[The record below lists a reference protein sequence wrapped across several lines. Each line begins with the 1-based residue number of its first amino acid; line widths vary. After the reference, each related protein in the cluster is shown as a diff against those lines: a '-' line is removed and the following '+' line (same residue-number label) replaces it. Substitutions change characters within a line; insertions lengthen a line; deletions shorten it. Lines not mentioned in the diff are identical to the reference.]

1 MLLCLSKVLV
11 IIKSNNNNIKLKYN
25 TKSISPS
32 HRPGASCHRSAPS
45 ELESEAAGA
54 RLPRKA
60 AGGISSFST
69 RTLSQLT
76 NRLETE
82 SAAAAVAISSVLD
95 DTAELKRTFFAGVV
109 DSE

>member
-1 MLLCLSKVLV
+1 MLLRLSKVLV
-11 IIKSNNNNIKLKYN
+11 IIKSNNNNIRLKNN

-32 HRPGASCHRSAPS
+32 HRQGASCHRSAPS

-54 RLPRKA
+54 RLPRTA

-82 SAAAAVAISSVLD
+82 SAAAVISPVLD